1 MNTAIR
7 CIVLLGCMVVCTSQ
21 PVIRCRCLKT
31 SSRVNLSLITGV
43 TVINPSPYCDKTEVI
58 VQLKGKRERCLDPKG
73 KLTQAL
79 LQYIHRA
86 KARVNKMNTTV
97 PTPTT
102 VPTTIVPTS

>member
-7 CIVLLGCMVVCTSQ
+7 CIVLLGCMLNFVSFAGRAPLFLTA
-21 PVIRCRCLKT
+21 VIRCRCLKT

-79 LQYIHRA
+79 LQYIHR
-86 KARVNKMNTTV
+86 
-97 PTPTT
+97 
-102 VPTTIVPTS
+102 